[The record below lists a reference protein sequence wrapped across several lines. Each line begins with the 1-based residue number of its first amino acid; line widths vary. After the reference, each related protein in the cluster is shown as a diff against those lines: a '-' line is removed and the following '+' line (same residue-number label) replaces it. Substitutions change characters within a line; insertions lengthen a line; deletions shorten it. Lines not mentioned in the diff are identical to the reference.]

1 MLSSA
6 QKSVPTTKQFRQPYF
21 MDIAPD
27 GAIQSTC
34 ARFAALL
41 KRRNIHNFLGNN
53 ILEIFPRLGR
63 TDSALTPDLL
73 KYGFPKSIDLSVQ
86 APGAKSFIIRWIPTP
101 RYIMEANAGG

>member
-27 GAIQSTC
+27 GVILSTC

-41 KRRNIHNFLGNN
+41 KRRNIPNYLGSN
-53 ILEIFPRLGR
+53 LLDIFPRLGR
-63 TDSALTPDLL
+63 TEPLLSAELL
-73 KYGFPKSIDLSVQ
+73 QQGLPHTIDLIVQ
-86 APGAKSFIIRWIPTP
+86 GPSSKSFIVRWIPTP
-101 RYIMEANAGG
+101 R